1 MPKHSWRGRGLH
13 DGAFQCLLGAM
24 STQET
29 LRKLVQ
35 ENEFVLFM
43 KGTRSAPQCGFSA
56 TVVGI
61 LDAFLDDYA
70 TVNVLADPE
79 VRAGIKE
86 FSSWPTIPQLYV
98 KGEFIG
104 GCDIVKE
111 LNASGEL
118 ADVLGRRPAE
128 VAPPEVAV
136 TEAAVNALREFHDG
150 EGPLSVRVQI
160 SGRFE
165 YGMDFDGE
173 QPGDLVVE
181 GPGLQLLFDRASAK
195 RADGMVI
202 DFVKGPSGE
211 AGFKIDNPN
220 EPPKVRQ
227 VPPAAIKAWLDEGK
241 PFEFFDV
248 RTPEERATAAIEGTR
263 LLDDAGRALLE
274 KLEKD
279 TVLVFHCHH
288 GMRSQAAAEHCLKL
302 GFTQVY
308 NVAGGIAAWS
318 RDVDSSIPQY

>member
-1 MPKHSWRGRGLH
+1 
-13 DGAFQCLLGAM
+13 M
-24 STQET
+24 STQEA
-29 LRKLVQ
+29 LRQLVQ
-35 ENEFVLFM
+35 DNEVILFM

-61 LDAFLDDYA
+61 LDDFLDDHA
-70 TVNVLADPE
+70 TVNVLADPD

-98 KGEFIG
+98 KGEFVG

-118 ADVLGRRPAE
+118 AQVLGRTPAE
-128 VAPPEVAV
+128 VVAPEVAV
-136 TEAAVNALREFHDG
+136 TEAAVDALREFHDG
-150 EGPLSVRVQI
+150 DGPLSVRVQI

-165 YGMDFDGE
+165 YGMDFDGA

-181 GPGLQLLFDRASAK
+181 GPGLQLVFDRASAK
-195 RADGMVI
+195 RADGLVI
-202 DFVKGPSGE
+202 DFVKGPNGE
-211 AGFKIDNPN
+211 GGFKMDNPN

-227 VPPAAIKAWLDEGK
+227 VPPAVIKAWQDEGK
-241 PFEFFDV
+241 AFEFFDV
-248 RTPEERATAAIEGTR
+248 RTPGERETAAIPGTH
-263 LLDDAGRALLE
+263 LLDDSGRARLE
-274 KLEKD
+274 ALEKD

-288 GMRSQAAAEHCLKL
+288 GMRSQAAAEHCLRL

-318 RDVDSSIPQY
+318 RDVDPSIPQY

>member
-1 MPKHSWRGRGLH
+1 
-13 DGAFQCLLGAM
+13 M
-24 STQET
+24 STQEK
-29 LRKLVQ
+29 LRQLVQ
-35 ENEFVLFM
+35 ENEILLFM

-61 LDAFLDDYA
+61 LDNFLDDYA
-70 TVNVLADPE
+70 TVNVLADPD
-79 VRAGIKE
+79 VRSGIKE

-111 LNASGEL
+111 MNQSGEL
-118 ADVLGRRPAE
+118 STVLGREPAPV
-128 VAPPEVAV
+128 VAPEVAV
-136 TEAAVNALREFHDG
+136 TEAAVAALKEFNDG
-150 EGPLSVRVQI
+150 QGDVSVRVQI

-165 YGMDFDGE
+165 YGMDFSDEG
-173 QPGDLVVE
+173 PGDIVVE
-181 GPGLQLLFDRASAK
+181 GPGLKLLFDRASAK

-202 DFVKGPSGE
+202 DFVTGPNGE
-211 AGFKIDNPN
+211 GGFKIDNPN

-227 VPPAAIKAWLDEGK
+227 VPPQVVKAWQDEGK

-248 RTPEERATAAIEGTR
+248 RTEDERATASIAGTR
-263 LLDDAGRALLE
+263 LLDDAGRELLE

-288 GMRSQAAAEHCLKL
+288 GMRSQAAAEHCLRL

-318 RDVDSSIPQY
+318 RDVDPSIPQY

>member
-1 MPKHSWRGRGLH
+1 
-13 DGAFQCLLGAM
+13 M
-24 STQET
+24 STQES

-35 ENEFVLFM
+35 DNEVVLFM

-56 TVVGI
+56 TVIAI
-61 LDAFLDDYA
+61 LDDFLDDYA
-70 TVNVLADPE
+70 TVNVLADPD

-118 ADVLGRRPAE
+118 AGVLGRRPAE

-136 TEAAVNALREFHDG
+136 TEAAVTALREFHDG
-150 EGPLSVRVQI
+150 PGPLSVRIQI

-165 YGMDFDGE
+165 YGMDFDDE
-173 QPGDLVVE
+173 KPGDLVVT

-202 DFVKGPSGE
+202 DFVKGPNGE
-211 AGFKIDNPN
+211 GGFKMDNPN
-220 EPPKVRQ
+220 EPAKVRQ
-227 VPPAAIKAWLDEGK
+227 VPPQVVASWQAEGK
-241 PFEFFDV
+241 SFEFFDV
-248 RTPEERATAAIEGTR
+248 RTPAERETAAIAGTQ

-288 GMRSQAAAEHCLKL
+288 GMRSQAAAEHCLRL

-318 RDVDSSIPQY
+318 RDVDPSIPQY